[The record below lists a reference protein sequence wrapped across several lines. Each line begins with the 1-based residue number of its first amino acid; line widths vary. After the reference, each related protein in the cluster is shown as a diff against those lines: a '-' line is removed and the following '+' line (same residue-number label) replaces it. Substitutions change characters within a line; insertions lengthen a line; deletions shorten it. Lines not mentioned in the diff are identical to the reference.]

1 MLKVFVI
8 AKPCKRLRQ
17 SVFLFKGITDSF
29 VLRTQNDR
37 PFSHCGAGVRWTPLR
52 SRSTDRAGRQ
62 DRRKVRGNPSFRSTS
77 LRSRANGCGNPFFY
91 LRVFT
96 DSFVLTTL
104 AVPKSCYSLGARTTF
119 DRGASFCSLFP
130 APQALAT
137 SLRMTD
143 HLVFAVRVS
152 GGHLCEAEAP
162 IGPADETAVK
172 RCFFI
177 FYVV

>member
-37 PFSHCGAGVRWTPLR
+37 PFSLCGAGVRWTPQR

-91 LRVFT
+91 LRV
-96 DSFVLTTL
+96 LRIL
-104 AVPKSCYSLGARTTF
+104 SCFA
-119 DRGASFCSLFP
+119 
-130 APQALAT
+130 
-137 SLRMTD
+137 LRMTD

-177 FYVV
+177 FYGV